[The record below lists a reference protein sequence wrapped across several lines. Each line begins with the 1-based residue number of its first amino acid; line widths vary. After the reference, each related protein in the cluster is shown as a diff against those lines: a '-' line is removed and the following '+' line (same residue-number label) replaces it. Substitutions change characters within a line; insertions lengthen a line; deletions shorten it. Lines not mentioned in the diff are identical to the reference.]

1 MTLRPSSYYGYA
13 PDSTTSDR
21 FKEGGMKKG
30 AFMAVTSSNNRLS
43 LSAISRNLMMMS
55 KASFES
61 KDGVEEL

>member
-21 FKEGGMKKG
+21 FKEEGMKKG
-30 AFMAVTSSNNRLS
+30 DPAVTSSNNRLS

-61 KDGVEEL
+61 KNGVEEL